1 VSFDQCRNGGC
12 ENGSITAIAINT
24 ADGGRWRP
32 ERSSCA
38 SLWSAASADTKDG
51 HTTSVSLFSTGQNDE
66 SDESAPVVPRYLLS
80 CTWHV
85 TSKINHL
92 PRWKLP
98 TDDSSSDSI
107 PGTLAIID
115 ILGRISILLAP
126 TATSWA
132 PLQVL
137 FWSREHRAKRA
148 DANPPESRAVGDTLD
163 D

>member
-1 VSFDQCRNGGC
+1 MSFDQCRNGGC

-24 ADGGRWRP
+24 ADEQGGRWRP

-66 SDESAPVVPRYLLS
+66 SDESAPVVPRCLLS

-98 TDDSSSDSI
+98 TVDSSSDSI
-107 PGTLAIID
+107 PGTLSTFSDEFQFFWHRRIP
-115 ILGRISILLAP
+115 LGLLFNFSFGASNIGP
-126 TATSWA
+126 MAR
-132 PLQVL
+132 PPIG
-137 FWSREHRAKRA
+137 AK
-148 DANPPESRAVGDTLD
+148 VGQLETL
-163 D
+163 